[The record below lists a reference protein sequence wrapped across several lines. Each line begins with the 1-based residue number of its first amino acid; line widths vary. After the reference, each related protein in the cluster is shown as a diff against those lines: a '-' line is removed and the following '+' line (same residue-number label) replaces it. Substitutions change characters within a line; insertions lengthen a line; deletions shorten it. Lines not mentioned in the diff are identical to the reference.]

1 MALRG
6 GSGGGGLPPLDAVP
20 IGDGGVGDGSGSG
33 GLQQAAQGSMTM
45 LGGIL
50 YRLVSVR
57 GCKGGLRGVVCVF
70 V

>member
-6 GSGGGGLPPLDAVP
+6 GSGGGAGLPPLDAVP
-20 IGDGGVGDGSGSG
+20 ISDDGGGDGGGSGG

-50 YRLVSVR
+50 YRLVS
-57 GCKGGLRGVVCVF
+57 GLRGVVCFCVG
-70 V
+70 